1 MAKARWSRTFWIG
14 LVVLGFGCTKG
25 VLDPGKIARPL
36 SGTYRLERL
45 SETLLDS
52 AGTVVSILEP
62 PQLRSYLV
70 LVPTGRYGQI
80 DSLVAGDSLQVFVE
94 TGRWSVLGDEFYVES
109 DQDRI
114 DTEKFTYDGI
124 RLKRTASDT
133 FARRAYI
140 YIWRRR

>member
-1 MAKARWSRTFWIG
+1 MAIERRFLVLWAG
-14 LVVLGFGCTKG
+14 LVILGSGCAKG
-25 VLDPGKIARPL
+25 VLDPGQIARPL
-36 SGTYRLERL
+36 SGTYALERL

-70 LVPTGRYGQI
+70 LVGNGRYGQI
-80 DSLVAGDSLQVFVE
+80 DSLFVGDSVKVFVE
-94 TGRWSVLGDEFYVES
+94 TGRWSIFSDEFYVES
-109 DQDRI
+109 DQDRV

-124 RLKRTASDT
+124 RLKRVASDT
-133 FARRAYI
+133 FAGRAYI